1 MKITLEMSKMAY
13 QIAKKV
19 YSEQLTRNEGKIQI
33 NRKTGMNEGSA
44 QAFITIFFAMMNGEV
59 YKRAFNN
66 ETNRFLFESIKRDF
80 GKKYFIHA
88 LNASQLHV
96 NYYSTLR
103 KGNLSGLQNI
113 INEMNLVIMKD
124 QNMEKNS
131 VDRTNMIGGNQVT
144 ATSADMDKRSIH

>member
-1 MKITLEMSKMAY
+1 MSKMAY

-80 GKKYFIHA
+80 GKSILY
-88 LNASQLHV
+88 
-96 NYYSTLR
+96 TL
-103 KGNLSGLQNI
+103 
-113 INEMNLVIMKD
+113 
-124 QNMEKNS
+124 
-131 VDRTNMIGGNQVT
+131 
-144 ATSADMDKRSIH
+144 